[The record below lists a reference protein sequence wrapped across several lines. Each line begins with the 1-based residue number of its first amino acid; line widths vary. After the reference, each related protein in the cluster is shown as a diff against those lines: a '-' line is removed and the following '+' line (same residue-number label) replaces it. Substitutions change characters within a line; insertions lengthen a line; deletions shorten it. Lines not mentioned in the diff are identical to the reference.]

1 MCVACLT
8 DSRLS
13 PKLIDVT
20 KTFPFDFSML
30 LAVLL
35 LLYCLAERALSYLCA
50 QGCIVSNLCGFFVFV
65 VLGFFL
71 LFLTVFL
78 FFTFVQNCKCT
89 ENKK

>member
-8 DSRLS
+8 DSRPS

-65 VLGFFL
+65 VLGFFVV
-71 LFLTVFL
+71 VFDC
-78 FFTFVQNCKCT
+78 FFVFYYCAKL
-89 ENKK
+89 